1 MSNSSSNSSSDSSV
15 ITTSGTQ
22 DTNQGSGLSQI
33 PYKANHSRGK
43 TFAVG
48 CRIHNLLE
56 NIRGK
61 VVCRLT
67 PIKFILW
74 GAYVAP

>member
-1 MSNSSSNSSSDSSV
+1 MNINSFFINIESSK
-15 ITTSGTQ
+15 T
-22 DTNQGSGLSQI
+22 I

-74 GAYVAP
+74 GAYVAH

>member
-1 MSNSSSNSSSDSSV
+1 MNGSFNSSSEKLNA
-15 ITTSGTQ
+15 
-22 DTNQGSGLSQI
+22 

-48 CRIHNLLE
+48 CRIHDSLE
-56 NIRGK
+56 NICGK

-67 PIKFILW
+67 PINFFCGRARGTLEFHC
-74 GAYVAP
+74 V